1 MRSASNGMPCCF
13 DIPEARRDPS
23 LGFCDLC
30 SERLRVKVETDAE
43 LSRLRAEVERLR
55 EENNRFR
62 EALEDYA
69 VQGGARARKALE
81 RGK

>member
-43 LSRLRAEVERLR
+43 LSRLRAENEMLRDRLAR
-55 EENNRFR
+55 CT
-62 EALEDYA
+62 YA
-69 VQGGARARKALE
+69 GCGDRNTACGADDMEGGE
-81 RGK
+81 